1 MANPDARS
9 IGDEA
14 GLWGAPSAAACSA
27 AGSAPCGAGSHAGE
41 AAARSVMAAST
52 ANIPTT
58 DNRVDTARASGL
70 SMMMGS
76 LG

>member
-1 MANPDARS
+1 MANPDSRS
-9 IGDEA
+9 IDDEA
-14 GLWGAPSAAACSA
+14 GLSAAEACA
-27 AGSAPCGAGSHAGE
+27 TFGSASCVAGPQAGD
-41 AAARSVMAAST
+41 AAASSVMAAST

-70 SMMMGS
+70 SMMVGS